1 MTMTKKEWLEKWE
14 DTLSEALGD
23 LLTEVDDPAYMAGK
37 VDAHDELGDRV
48 TVGAWVFMFGL
59 TTGDDLS
66 KLMGSKRH
74 QYIDSADDLERFEF
88 EVEGPEEEQ

>member
-14 DTLSEALGD
+14 DTLAEALGD

-37 VDAHDELGDRV
+37 VDALDELGDRH
-48 TVGAWVFMFGL
+48 TVGAWVFMYGL
-59 TTGDDLS
+59 GSGDDLG
-66 KLMGSKRH
+66 KLMQSKQHR
-74 QYIDSADDLERFEF
+74 YIDSADDLERYEF